1 MTIQLSTLL
10 DELRQDHRNM
20 AVLLDLLEREVGHIH
35 DGEAADEELMQD
47 IMRYLTCY
55 SDAVHH
61 PKEDILYASMQRIEP
76 GLARNL
82 ERVEPEHQ
90 RLAERG
96 DALRRDIEASTAG
109 TPIARKQ
116 LCDEARDYL
125 RTLRR
130 HMAWEE
136 EDLFRRA
143 AQLLQSHNE
152 ITIDVSKVDE
162 SDPVFGE
169 VRQHSFSNLLE
180 HITVFST
187 PP

>member
-10 DELRQDHRNM
+10 DDLRQDHRNM
-20 AVLLDLLEREVGHIH
+20 AVLLNLLEREIEHIH

-47 IMRYLTCY
+47 IMRYMTCY

-61 PKEDILYASMQRIEP
+61 PKEDILYACMQRVDPE
-76 GLARNL
+76 LARNL

-90 RLAERG
+90 LLAERG
-96 DALRRDIEASTAG
+96 NTLRRDIEASTSG
-109 TPIARKQ
+109 TPIPRDR

-125 RTLRR
+125 RTLRK

-143 AQLLQSHNE
+143 AQLLRSHNE
-152 ITIDVSKVDE
+152 MTIDVSEVDE
-162 SDPVFGE
+162 SDPVFGAA
-169 VRQHSFSNLLE
+169 RQHSYKNLLDN
-180 HITVFST
+180 IRIFST